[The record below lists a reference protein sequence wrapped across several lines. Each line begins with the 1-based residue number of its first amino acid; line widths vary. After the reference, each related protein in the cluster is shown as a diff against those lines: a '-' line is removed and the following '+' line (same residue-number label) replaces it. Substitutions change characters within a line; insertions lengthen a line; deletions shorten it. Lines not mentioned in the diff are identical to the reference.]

1 MSTTTTTRQPMCSG
15 GKIQLPTI
23 NRNKIGDISMD
34 ANGSITV
41 NGNTDITM
49 NGNILPTDLCYN
61 RCPNGE
67 APQVDKANGQYF
79 CLVPSLVTYQV
90 AQGSVDTKT
99 SDNIDYT
106 KSYTVS
112 CQSTDL
118 MDYSTP
124 QTGNTNNIMFGTPI
138 LIKSGLY
145 ESPVPPNSIR
155 SSDYSPDG
163 AYKWFCKRPMY
174 GAPPLGILQS
184 PYDAIS
190 NEIINASK
198 DIQEDCKTAIDN
210 GLASASGLKNE
221 CKPNI
226 NKDAALALSGG
237 LPINEST
244 ITQMPLNSSL
254 NLIRNSNSAG
264 IVLPNTFTVTD
275 ANTGAVTFS
284 GVGISG
290 NSVIGASAYS
300 GPFSLDRRSAGS
312 GSDSGSGNSVTGPLG
327 GGESATVDGTAGT
340 GGVSG

>member
-1 MSTTTTTRQPMCSG
+1 MSTLTTRQPMCSG

-23 NRNKIGDISMD
+23 NGNKIGDISMS

-124 QTGNTNNIMFGTPI
+124 QTGNTKNIMFGTPI
-138 LIKSGLY
+138 LIKIGLY
-145 ESPVPPNSIR
+145 
-155 SSDYSPDG
+155 
-163 AYKWFCKRPMY
+163 
-174 GAPPLGILQS
+174 
-184 PYDAIS
+184 
-190 NEIINASK
+190 
-198 DIQEDCKTAIDN
+198 
-210 GLASASGLKNE
+210 
-221 CKPNI
+221 
-226 NKDAALALSGG
+226 
-237 LPINEST
+237 
-244 ITQMPLNSSL
+244 
-254 NLIRNSNSAG
+254 
-264 IVLPNTFTVTD
+264 
-275 ANTGAVTFS
+275 
-284 GVGISG
+284 
-290 NSVIGASAYS
+290 
-300 GPFSLDRRSAGS
+300 
-312 GSDSGSGNSVTGPLG
+312 
-327 GGESATVDGTAGT
+327 
-340 GGVSG
+340 